1 MQQAYSTLPMI
12 GKVSFISPA
21 LLEETQF
28 STDLLTRPMSSSNLQ
43 TGEQMHQFALTMGWT
58 HYHSCMCPG
67 YPERR
72 YKHPELP
79 QSVLKIYPTKKA
91 WAYYDKFG
99 RRSLSGNNEIF
110 DISLTK
116 ITP

>member
-1 MQQAYSTLPMI
+1 MI
-12 GKVSFISPA
+12 TQTCFISLA
-21 LLEETQF
+21 SLDAMQF
-28 STDLLTRPMSSSNLQ
+28 STDLLTKPMTNSNLQ
-43 TGEQMHQFALTMGWT
+43 TGEQMHNFALTMGWT
-58 HYHSCMCPG
+58 HFHSCMCPG

-110 DISLTK
+110 DVSLTK
-116 ITP
+116 LTP